1 MSKQDERMG
10 GSEGEV
16 ARIRE
21 LLKHL
26 IELAGLSQREVET
39 RLLEQGCGTDLG
51 RLLSGRVGLRVR
63 HVLDICR
70 VIELYP
76 QELFHIIFKESAER
90 SPLLERLDA
99 LTRESR
105 PRAAR
110 GSEQR
115 PAERELEEI
124 NRRLGEIERR
134 LSGLTPG

>member
-1 MSKQDERMG
+1 MSKQDESTG

-21 LLKHL
+21 MLRHL
-26 IELAGLSQREVET
+26 IELAGLSQREVEK
-39 RLLEQGCGTDLG
+39 RLFEQGCGTDLG
-51 RLLSGRVGLRVR
+51 RLLSGRLGLRVR

-76 QELFHIIFKESAER
+76 QELFHIVFKERAER

-105 PRAAR
+105 RRVVR
-110 GSEQR
+110 GSEHR
-115 PAERELEEI
+115 PVERELEEI

-134 LSGLTPG
+134 LPGLT